1 MHMEMLHFSSLEKRI
16 GRSLVRFPVAYGF
29 LFLLVLG
36 LLAKAVAPSSYP
48 DEYFSFLWVF
58 SAVGFLIALAM
69 DLLREKKVFG
79 AWGWL
84 AEVAALALWLVIWLT
99 ATRKGI
105 GAAYTAVSVAVAAV
119 VAGLTVPFLK
129 DRDDERI
136 CLGACDIL
144 RNGFSSGIVT
154 MGVLILLVVLIYL
167 GDTIFKN
174 AADTDSLIS
183 ATFSL
188 FGPGLFGVLFLSRIP
203 ETWPSGKGF
212 SKISDGAARWLFL
225 PLLCVYLVTL
235 YVYAFRI
242 LLQWK
247 LPDGNVAVLVTISI
261 GLLLALVYVLG
272 PWGRKDQPAI
282 LRLLPWL
289 VIPLLGLMTVGIV
302 RRVSDYGW
310 TVERIYLAL
319 FNLWCYGVCLYLGL
333 NGCRKFRWVPIS
345 FAAILLLVSIGP
357 WNISRMVQKQMVE
370 DIRTLLGDTKLPLT
384 PEGMHGLE
392 SEKADAVLDKLDY
405 LNQHY
410 DKTVV
415 SEFVEQP
422 FYRYKFKSEY
432 SYADVNLWKTNN
444 DTIDVEIPD
453 GFTRCSYFNDHPVE
467 VVSVSE
473 KTFRMSLKEGD
484 GVYEFD
490 FPIQGVNH
498 PVTLTALEG
507 RAIFYLRYINVG
519 GKVLEDVAHNGSDA
533 RFKRGF
539 VSGMLFY

>member
-1 MHMEMLHFSSLEKRI
+1 MEMLHFSSLEKRI
-16 GRSLVRFPVAYGF
+16 GRSLVRFPVAYGL
-29 LFLLVLG
+29 LFLLVLV
-36 LLAKAVAPSSYP
+36 LLAKTVAPSSFP

-79 AWGWL
+79 ARGWL
-84 AEVAALALWLVIWLT
+84 VEVVALALWLVIWLT
-99 ATRKGI
+99 ATRKGV
-105 GAAYTAVSVAVAAV
+105 GATYTAVSVAVAAV

-136 CLGACDIL
+136 CLGARDIL
-144 RNGFSSGIVT
+144 QNGFSSGIVT
-154 MGVLILLVVLIYL
+154 MGVLILLFVLIYH

-174 AADTDSLIS
+174 AADMDSLIL
-183 ATFSL
+183 ATYSL
-188 FGPGLFGVLFLSRIP
+188 FGPGLFGVMLLSLIQEP
-203 ETWPSGKGF
+203 WPSGKGF

-247 LPDGNVAVLVTISI
+247 LPDGYVAVLVTISM
-261 GLLLALVYVLG
+261 GMLLALVYVLG
-272 PWGRKDQPAI
+272 PWGRKDQPAL
-282 LRLLPWL
+282 LRVLPWL

-422 FYRYKFKSEY
+422 FLRYKFKVDY
-432 SYADVNLWKTNN
+432 SYADVNLWRTNN
-444 DTIDVEIPD
+444 DNIDVEIPD
-453 GFTRCSYFNDHPVE
+453 RFSRCGYFNDHPVE
-467 VVSVSE
+467 VISVSE
-473 KTFRMSLKEGD
+473 RTFRMSLKQGD

-490 FPIQGVNH
+490 FPILGVNH

-507 RAIFYLRYINVG
+507 RAIFYLRYINVD
-519 GKVLEDVAHNGSDA
+519 GKVLDDVAHNGSNA
-533 RFKRGF
+533 RFKSGF

>member
-48 DEYFSFLWVF
+48 DEYFSFLWVY

-144 RNGFSSGIVT
+144 R
-154 MGVLILLVVLIYL
+154 
-167 GDTIFKN
+167 
-174 AADTDSLIS
+174 
-183 ATFSL
+183 
-188 FGPGLFGVLFLSRIP
+188 
-203 ETWPSGKGF
+203 KGF
-212 SKISDGAARWLFL
+212 SKISDGVARWLFL

-247 LPDGNVAVLVTISI
+247 LPDG
-261 GLLLALVYVLG
+261 
-272 PWGRKDQPAI
+272 
-282 LRLLPWL
+282 
-289 VIPLLGLMTVGIV
+289 
-302 RRVSDYGW
+302 
-310 TVERIYLAL
+310 
-319 FNLWCYGVCLYLGL
+319 
-333 NGCRKFRWVPIS
+333 
-345 FAAILLLVSIGP
+345 
-357 WNISRMVQKQMVE
+357 
-370 DIRTLLGDTKLPLT
+370 
-384 PEGMHGLE
+384 
-392 SEKADAVLDKLDY
+392 
-405 LNQHY
+405 
-410 DKTVV
+410 
-415 SEFVEQP
+415 
-422 FYRYKFKSEY
+422 
-432 SYADVNLWKTNN
+432 
-444 DTIDVEIPD
+444 
-453 GFTRCSYFNDHPVE
+453 FTRCSYFNDHPVE

-473 KTFRMSLKEGD
+473 KTFRMSLKESD

-507 RAIFYLRYINVG
+507 RAIFYLRYINVD
-519 GKVLEDVAHNGSDA
+519 GKVLDDVAHNGSDA